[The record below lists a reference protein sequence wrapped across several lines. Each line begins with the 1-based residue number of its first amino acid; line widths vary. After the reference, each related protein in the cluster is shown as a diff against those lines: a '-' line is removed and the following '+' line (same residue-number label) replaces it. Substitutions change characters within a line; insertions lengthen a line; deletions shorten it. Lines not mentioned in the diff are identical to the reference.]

1 MFRKNVLSLILAGG
15 CAGVVASLFGAGG
28 GLVLVPLL
36 TLLTDLSQEEIFPAS
51 LSVILPVCLVTLAVT
66 AVFGEISWKEA
77 LPYLPGSAIGGL
89 LAGRYGHK
97 IPVRWLHRGLGILI
111 LWGGFR
117 YLWQ

>member
-1 MFRKNVLSLILAGG
+1 MFHKTTIHLILAGG
-15 CAGVVASLFGAGG
+15 CAGAVAGLFGAGG

-36 TLLTDLSQEEIFPAS
+36 SLLGGLSQEEIFPAS

-66 AVFGEISWKEA
+66 AFFGEISWREA
-77 LPYLPGSAIGGL
+77 LPYLPGSALGGL

-97 IPVRWLHRGLGILI
+97 IPVHWLHRGLGILI